1 MRCRDFSG
9 DDGGGCGGGDGDGG
23 EARGKE
29 MPKLIERIGEMG
41 PPPFLTKTFEIV
53 NDPNTHS
60 ILSLCGRRSTFIV
73 RDPHRLSTD
82 LLPKHSD
89 HNNFS
94 SSVRQLNTCDHNS
107 RMLIGADE
115 QRGGLYYFRGLT
127 ASKAMKTIKK
137 DTMDLWHLRLGYPSE
152 RIIKLLSVV
161 DCNSDIGT
169 KECDICF
176 QAKQCREPTKK
187 QSDLILELEDLIG
200 RPSPSCP
207 ASIA

>member
-137 DTMDLWHLRLGYPSE
+137 DTMDLWHLSKTVSRTHE
-152 RIIKLLSVV
+152 ET
-161 DCNSDIGT
+161 IGSYSRVGGFNRKT
-169 KECDICF
+169 LPIMSSIHSIVSREVEI
-176 QAKQCREPTKK
+176 AKAIPDWLTTYF
-187 QSDLILELEDLIG
+187 LV
-200 RPSPSCP
+200 
-207 ASIA
+207 